1 MQPRQASGIA
11 LLAALCWGAGNV
23 AQKTILDHLDP
34 WSAAG
39 LTGMIG
45 ALVLVPLM
53 RRERHRAPVAPRGAS
68 WPLMLFITLLFAL
81 ASVLLQ
87 VGYGLTTVTNGG
99 FLVNTSAIL
108 TPVIGWLW
116 LRQRPVLAIWPAC
129 GVTLAGV
136 YLMAG
141 ANWVGLSPGDLLA
154 LLSALVFA
162 VWTLAVGVHVMR
174 HRRPVLLTVVQLA
187 GSGVIC
193 AGVGLL
199 RHGPPPIGALTAA
212 LPEILYLGV
221 VAKGV
226 AYLLMVTAQQHLS
239 ATVVGILV
247 SAEAVFGALM
257 ASFLLDETLTPL
269 RGAGAFLILTGV
281 IIAARIPPAPLPAL
295 QDAATD
301 RWSRRIRG

>member
-11 LLAALCWGAGNV
+11 LLAALCWGLGNV
-23 AQKTILDHLDP
+23 TQKTILDHLDP

-39 LTGMIG
+39 LTGWIG
-45 ALVLVPLM
+45 ALVLLPLM
-53 RRERHRAPVAPRGAS
+53 WRESRHRPVPPEGLS
-68 WPLMLFITLLFAL
+68 WPLMLAVTLLFTL
-81 ASVLLQ
+81 ASLLLQ
-87 VGYGLTTVTNGG
+87 VSYGLTTVTNGG

-108 TPVIGWLW
+108 TPVICWLW

-129 GVTLAGV
+129 GVTMAGV

-141 ANWVGLSPGDLLA
+141 GHWVGLGPGDLLA
-154 LLSALVFA
+154 LLSAFVFA
-162 VWTLAVGVHVMR
+162 IWTLALGVHVMR
-174 HRRPVLLTVVQLA
+174 QRRPVLLTVVQLA

-193 AGVGLL
+193 VAVGVLW
-199 RHGPPPIGALTAA
+199 HGPPPMRALAAA

-247 SAEAVFGALM
+247 SAEAVFGALV
-257 ASFLLDETLTPL
+257 ASLVLGETLTPL
-269 RGAGAFLILTGV
+269 RSAGALLILAGV
-281 IIAARIPPAPLPAL
+281 IIAARIPAAPLPAL
-295 QDAATD
+295 QAVDPD
-301 RWSRRIRG
+301 RWARRIRG